1 MGTLRVLS
9 SGWSSVT
16 AALASHSGGEL
27 GGLEELRKESLR
39 SIKSPNLSAWAR
51 VMAHTG
57 NRGNKSG
64 SAGSEAHIH
73 SCFFNY
79 LRWGENF
86 PRIRSTGNWQHV
98 AIWNF
103 PERNFKSNWTKYKIV
118 TQTDYNTSFPMPTHL
133 THSKTAQRREG
144 CWLRDSD
151 AYATGTILF
160 CFLER
165 KTAVSRCFKKAPFLP
180 LTNPGAAIRWI
191 EPISR
196 SDLLSIT
203 HTLRE
208 DCSHTSRRMD
218 ISASNIHQIM
228 IQGHGNTHRCRGRM
242 LQQNGGHA

>member
-1 MGTLRVLS
+1 MPEHGLWHTQETGVTSLAQLGQKHIFTVVFS
-9 SGWSSVT
+9 ITSGEEKTFPT
-16 AALASHSGGEL
+16 A
-27 GGLEELRKESLR
+27 
-39 SIKSPNLSAWAR
+39 KS
-51 VMAHTG
+51 
-57 NRGNKSG
+57 
-64 SAGSEAHIH
+64 
-73 SCFFNY
+73 
-79 LRWGENF
+79 F

-103 PERNFKSNWTKYKIV
+103 PERNFKSNWTKCKVV

-144 CWLRDSD
+144 CWLQDSD

-203 HTLRE
+203 HTHSE
-208 DCSHTSRRMD
+208 KTAHT
-218 ISASNIHQIM
+218 
-228 IQGHGNTHRCRGRM
+228 
-242 LQQNGGHA
+242 LVGGWTYQHPIYIK